1 MNKEVEIQ
9 VKIENSQKLIN
20 FLEKNAKFKKES
32 RQIDEYFYPAHRNF
46 IKIRPIKEWLR
57 LRNSN
62 NKYSITYKNW
72 YYDKNGK
79 SLSYCDEYE
88 TFIEDANQFKKILM
102 ALNFKLL
109 LKVDKKRKTWVYK
122 KFEIAT
128 DKVKGLG
135 NFVEIEYIGRSE
147 NIKPKKILTEM
158 ISFLKNTNCGK
169 IERNYLGYPW
179 QLLFPKEVKHE
190 IQ

>member
-1 MNKEVEIQ
+1 MNREIEIQ
-9 VKIENSQKLIN
+9 VKIKNSSKLIN
-20 FLEKNAKFKKES
+20 FLEKNAEFKKES

-57 LRNSN
+57 LRNSDDRC
-62 NKYSITYKNW
+62 SITYKNW

-88 TFIEDANQFKKILM
+88 TFVEDVVQFKKILE
-102 ALNFKLL
+102 ALNFQLL
-109 LKVDKKRKTWVYK
+109 VKVDKKRKMWVYK
-122 KFEIAT
+122 KYEVAV
-128 DKVKGLG
+128 DKIKGLG
-135 NFVEIEYIGRSE
+135 NFVEIEYIGKNK
-147 NIKPKKILTEM
+147 NIEPKKILAEM
-158 ISFLKNTNCGK
+158 ISFLKKINCGK